1 MELWEVKD
9 TSSSSYE
16 TMPTP
21 SSFKLDWEDLD
32 NNSYRSINSG
42 DLIDTV
48 ISYKWLKCSFGYECI
63 SRSTRL
69 TILNAISKRNPIL
82 TRIEDD
88 AITLNISEKADL
100 KMRCSKISSEMLNT
114 TPDENGDK
122 DYSLSFNLVQKLMI
136 TGQKDLTTGAI
147 INKKVEVMEKW

>member
-1 MELWEVKD
+1 MKLWEVKD
-9 TSSSSYE
+9 TVSSPYE

-21 SSFKLDWEDLD
+21 SSFKQDWEDLD

-42 DLIDTV
+42 NLIDTV
-48 ISYKWLKCSFGYECI
+48 ISYKWLKCAFVYECI
-63 SRSTRL
+63 SRETRL
-69 TILNAISKRNPIL
+69 TILRAISKRNPIL
-82 TRIEDD
+82 VRIEDD

-147 INKKVEVMEKW
+147 INQKVEVMEKW